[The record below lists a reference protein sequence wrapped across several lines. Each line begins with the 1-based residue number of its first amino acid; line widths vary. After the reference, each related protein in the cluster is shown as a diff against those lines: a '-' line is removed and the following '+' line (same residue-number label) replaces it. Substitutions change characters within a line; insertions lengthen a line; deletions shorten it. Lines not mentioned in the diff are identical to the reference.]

1 MRWLTA
7 FLFLALFFLL
17 PTQALAK
24 SYEIENSK
32 ITIDVGSDGSGQVFE
47 EYDFVFDGQFSFVER
62 RIQKSID
69 CSSCPPYT
77 IQFGSHWSAFPN
89 DLESGLGSYKVTQ
102 DSEKLKVF
110 TNLPPGVSRFP
121 YKLQYKVVDLVT
133 LHPDVAEIYWNVVGK
148 EWEVAHKNIA
158 LRINL
163 PFKYGSS
170 EVDLYVNGVLKDTG
184 YSGGVV
190 NLSGLST
197 FPSSPLVVRLVF
209 PNTGISSPRV
219 GRLTREDIAK
229 EEKSLILPVKL
240 GKDFYLAI
248 ALSFIPLL
256 WLLYLYITWRRVGD
270 DAPAP
275 SVNLANSLHEP
286 PSDLHPALV
295 DALLNPFGVSGPQS
309 FVASIIRL
317 IDMKVI
323 DIATET
329 KDKVFGFGTRKL
341 YRLIASKNYEKV
353 KLDERDTQLVNFLF
367 TVRGVGEISFDEIKT
382 AKKISHSE
390 ATQFWDK
397 WKNGATSQLVELGY
411 LEKRGAM
418 YKSIVSKIGYIGLVS
433 AIALAQLGIFSI
445 TGSGFYL
452 IPFLTLVASLL
463 VTLFISSFFNKRTE
477 FGNNEYAKW
486 LAFKK
491 HLVDYSVTKNHP
503 IDSVVLWG
511 KYLVYGAALGVSLK
525 AISQLPV
532 SFAKN
537 TGGALALARAS
548 SPDGRSLAEVLTS
561 INTLGVTSVSR
572 SGGYGGSGRSGGG
585 GGGRAG

>member
-7 FLFLALFFLL
+7 FLFPALIFLL
-17 PTQALAK
+17 PTQVLAK

-62 RIQKSID
+62 WIQKSID

-77 IQFGSHWSAFPN
+77 IQFGSHWSAFAD

-133 LHPDVAEIYWNVVGK
+133 MHSDVAEIYWNVVGK

-163 PFKYGSS
+163 PFKYDSS

-197 FPSSPLVVRLVF
+197 FASSPLVVRLVF

-219 GRLTREDIAK
+219 GSLTREGIAK

-256 WLLYLYITWRRVGD
+256 WLLYLYIAWRRVGD

-411 LEKRGAM
+411 LEKRGAR

-463 VTLFISSFFNKRTE
+463 VTLLVSSFFNKRTE
-477 FGNNEYAKW
+477 FGNREYAKW

-511 KYLVYGAALGVSLK
+511 KYLIYGAALGVSLK

-537 TGGALALARAS
+537 TGGALALARVS

-561 INTLGVTSVSR
+561 INTLGATGVSR
-572 SGGYGGSGRSGGG
+572 SGGYGGSGRAGGG